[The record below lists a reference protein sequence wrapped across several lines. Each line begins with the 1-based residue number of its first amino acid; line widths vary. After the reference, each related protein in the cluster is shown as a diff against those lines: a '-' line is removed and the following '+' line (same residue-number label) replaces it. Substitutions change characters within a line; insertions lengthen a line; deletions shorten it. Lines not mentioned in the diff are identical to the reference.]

1 VSWNPSVDGHAAQRS
16 ADGPPPEP
24 APGGDRARAA
34 LHSFVEARGD
44 LVALLDA
51 GVLPT
56 ANGDAEAALIQLD
69 YACRRVGDVAERV
82 AELAARLAGR
92 DVRAPIGGVPARV
105 GNALVIGA
113 LRVRDVLDVLAAGPG
128 GYGLDAQGVVVT
140 LALRIEEVHDSLDEA
155 RRSLDEAE
163 RSLTEGD
170 GAGATARHLRST
182 PHTGRAGGVLGAFGR
197 GRHRPRGR

>member
-1 VSWNPSVDGHAAQRS
+1 MSRNPSVDGP
-16 ADGPPPEP
+16 ADGRAADDGAAEP

-44 LVALLDA
+44 LAALLDA
-51 GVLPT
+51 GVVPT

-92 DVRAPIGGVPARV
+92 DVGPALGAVPARV

-113 LRVRDVLDVLAAGPG
+113 LRVHDVLDVLAAGPG
-128 GYGLDAQGVVVT
+128 AYGLDGEGVVVT
-140 LALRIEEVHDSLDEA
+140 LSLRIEEVHDSLDDA
-155 RRSLDEAE
+155 RSSLDEAE
-163 RSLTEGD
+163 RALTEGD
-170 GAGATARHLRST
+170 GAEATARHLRWTSDSR
-182 PHTGRAGGVLGAFGR
+182 RAGGVLRAFGR